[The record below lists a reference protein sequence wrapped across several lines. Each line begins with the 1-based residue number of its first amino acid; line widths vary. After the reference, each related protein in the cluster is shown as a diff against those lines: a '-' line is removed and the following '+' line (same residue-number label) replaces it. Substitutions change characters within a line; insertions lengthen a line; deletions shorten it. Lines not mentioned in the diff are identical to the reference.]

1 MADQEYKVRISVD
14 GAEQAAASTKKVDT
28 ALAGMGKQALAAG
41 AAMFAAGGVIAA
53 YQKLNSLADVAIKT
67 ERVGDAFENLTR
79 KARFTGDTLGKL
91 QSASRGMVSDF
102 DLMRQSNAALLLGV
116 GTSSEQ
122 MAEMATISRRLGAA
136 MGIDATQAMESL
148 TIGLG
153 RQSKLY
159 LDNLGII
166 IDVEQA
172 YKNYAKTIGVSAESL
187 TELQKKQAFVNETM
201 STARDLVA
209 GLGDDSLK
217 SSDKVAQFRVEW
229 ENFKAEAG
237 KSLLPV
243 LIAVNTGLQIMGK
256 TIGLITKGENSQAW
270 ADMSAE
276 LSKLYDS
283 IRGITEEDRRLI
295 GVQEDANNTAS
306 DLTETTI
313 TLQQVE
319 ERRAAVLAAQNA
331 KAKGFAD
338 EEKKRQEEL
347 AQKAFEAMEGRFQAQ
362 EIMEESARAMDEL
375 MAELTVSRLEQ
386 IAEETQAELVRAAD
400 IRTTRQELDD
410 WILSEG
416 DRLFAADAA
425 GVERQARLITQQ
437 IEDRKRLKEATG
449 QAARDMIGS
458 IAGLNQ
464 AYKGSALLTKR
475 LLQAEAIANTYAA
488 ANKALQFGP
497 GPPLTLPL
505 VALTVAQGLAN
516 VAQIQAQN
524 YREGGVIEGAGGP
537 RQDNQ
542 QINVSRGESILNA
555 EATARLGRDGIDRL
569 NSGGG
574 AGVTVI
580 INGGMIGNEGFVRDV
595 MIPQIEAS
603 LKRRLA

>member
-1 MADQEYKVRISVD
+1 MADQEYKVKISLE

-28 ALAGMGKQALAAG
+28 ALAGMGKAALAAG

-102 DLMRQSNAALLLGV
+102 ELMRQANSALLLGV

-172 YKNYAKTIGVSAESL
+172 YKNYAKTLGVSAESL
-187 TELQKKQAFVNETM
+187 TEAEKKQAFVNETM

-217 SSDKVAQFRVEW
+217 SSDRVAQFRTEW

-270 ADMSAE
+270 AEMSAE

-283 IRGITEEDRRLI
+283 IRGITEEERRLM
-295 GVQEDANNTAS
+295 GVQEDVNNTAS

-313 TLQQVE
+313 TLQQIE
-319 ERRAAVLAAQNA
+319 ERRAAALAFQNA

-347 AQKAFEAMEGRFQAQ
+347 AQKALEAMEGRFQAQ
-362 EIMEESARAMDEL
+362 EIMAESEAAF
-375 MAELTVSRLEQ
+375 AELLKQIETDRLAQ
-386 IAEETQAELVRAAD
+386 IDAEVQAEIERAFE
-400 IRTTRQELDD
+400 IRQARQELDD
-410 WILSEG
+410 WIISEG

-425 GVERQARLITQQ
+425 AVEARRKQIDGEIADRARLK
-437 IEDRKRLKEATG
+437 DATA
-449 QAARDMIGS
+449 QSARDMIGS

-542 QINVSRGESILNA
+542 QVNVSRGESILNA

-569 NSGGG
+569 NGGG
-574 AGVTVI
+574 SPGVTVN
-580 INGGMIGNEGFVRDV
+580 INGMIGTESFVRDV
-595 MIPQIEAS
+595 FLPQLEAS
-603 LKRRLA
+603 MKRRLA